1 MSLGSAKLGSVA
13 LSARGGAPLTLRNAI
28 EKRLEGHAIKKG
40 KGILLTIDEAQA
52 AARDELVAIATALQH
67 VITDED
73 QKNLPDV
80 EKKGVAFVFAGLP
93 SMVDE
98 LVNDKVLTFMRRSMR
113 RDLAAVADLAERRGK
128 SRAWVNK
135 YRAVLINEQVARPAG
150 YGRLAFAIPHLGA
163 YIRGQGACPLDE

>member
-1 MSLGSAKLGSVA
+1 M
-13 LSARGGAPLTLRNAI
+13 
-28 EKRLEGHAIKKG
+28 
-40 KGILLTIDEAQA
+40 
-52 AARDELVAIATALQH
+52 
-67 VITDED
+67 
-73 QKNLPDV
+73 
-80 EKKGVAFVFAGLP
+80 AFVFAGLP

-150 YGRLAFAIPHLGA
+150 YGRLFAIPHLGA